1 MIKYIRGTY
10 AMTFESGIVVETTSG
25 IGFAVHVPTGSPLYR
40 SREGEEVMVYTLMI
54 VKEDDISL
62 YGFHN
67 KESLELFRML
77 ITVNGVGAKAA
88 MAIMGSM
95 SADTLRRAILFEDV
109 KEISK
114 ANGVGKKTA
123 ERLILELKDKLGKLE
138 ASANRAEGFGDEAI
152 SAAAEGMPDGRTEAI
167 NALIALG
174 YTKAEAFAAVAKVA
188 EEEAL
193 IVNIIWL
200 IVSGLPIALA
210 HVVSGILLCIT
221 IIGIPFAKQS
231 FKLARLALM
240 PFGAE
245 IV

>member
-1 MIKYIRGTY
+1 
-10 AMTFESGIVVETTSG
+10 
-25 IGFAVHVPTGSPLYR
+25 
-40 SREGEEVMVYTLMI
+40 MVYTLMI

-138 ASANRAEGFGDEAI
+138 ASANRAEGFSDEAI

-174 YTKAEAFAAVAKVA
+174 YTKAEAFAAVDDMMGDLKFGGCQGRRGGAFVRRLYQKGLEKFILILNRKQA
-188 EEEAL
+188 QHTEDESKSEENRYGE
-193 IVNIIWL
+193 
-200 IVSGLPIALA
+200 
-210 HVVSGILLCIT
+210 
-221 IIGIPFAKQS
+221 
-231 FKLARLALM
+231 
-240 PFGAE
+240 
-245 IV
+245 

>member
-1 MIKYIRGTY
+1 
-10 AMTFESGIVVETTSG
+10 
-25 IGFAVHVPTGSPLYR
+25 
-40 SREGEEVMVYTLMI
+40 
-54 VKEDDISL
+54 
-62 YGFHN
+62 
-67 KESLELFRML
+67 ML

-188 EEEAL
+188 EEELSCEDYIKKAL
-193 IVNIIWL
+193 KNL
-200 IVSGLPIALA
+200 
-210 HVVSGILLCIT
+210 
-221 IIGIPFAKQS
+221 F
-231 FKLARLALM
+231 
-240 PFGAE
+240 
-245 IV
+245 